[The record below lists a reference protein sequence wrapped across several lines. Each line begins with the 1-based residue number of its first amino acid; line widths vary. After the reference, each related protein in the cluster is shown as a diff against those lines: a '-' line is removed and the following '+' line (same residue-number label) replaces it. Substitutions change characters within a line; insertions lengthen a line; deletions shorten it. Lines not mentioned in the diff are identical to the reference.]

1 MIRRAMFALPLLVT
15 AAGLA
20 QEPPPAQLAFV
31 RAALARVPVGK
42 HDQRSPERL
51 EQRARNL
58 DVFAQEIARVSESA
72 PLPARQWSALLIT
85 QASIESNLDTEVT
98 AGRCL
103 PTQCDAH
110 RVKGELAWRAV
121 GVFQQW
127 NVPHVADLWP
137 VAAGNIPAQVEMADR
152 TLRRSLARCKPFAP
166 FPEHVWRAYKGSS
179 CSFPVQR
186 ETERTRL
193 YVKLMGT
200 VVP

>member
-1 MIRRAMFALPLLVT
+1 MVRRLLTGLLLLT
-15 AAGLA
+15 AAAAADA
-20 QEPPPAQLAFV
+20 QRTHERWT
-31 RAALARVPVGK
+31 RAALDRVPVGK

-58 DVFAQEIARVSESA
+58 NVFAAEIARVSERA
-72 PLPARQWSALLIT
+72 PLPARQWAALLIT

-103 PTQCDAH
+103 PHQCDAH

-121 GVFQQW
+121 GAFQQW
-127 NVPHVADLWP
+127 NVPHVRDLWP

-152 TLRRSLARCKPFAP
+152 TLRRSLTRCKPFAP

-186 ETERTRL
+186 ESERTAL
-193 YVKLMGT
+193 YVRLMGT
-200 VVP
+200 VTR